1 MVDSLAQ
8 HRPAFSMLV
17 ADITLSILVVSGLLL
32 QPASLPELP
41 RGDGQHAHLLL
52 RRGSILRGVGHRCM
66 ISAFGAA
73 LVPSVHG
80 GTTSQL
86 RANGRMPGQD
96 LEQMPHCRTQCGF
109 SDLHC
114 LGQS

>member
-52 RRGSILRGVGHRCM
+52 RRGSM
-66 ISAFGAA
+66 
-73 LVPSVHG
+73 
-80 GTTSQL
+80 
-86 RANGRMPGQD
+86 
-96 LEQMPHCRTQCGF
+96 
-109 SDLHC
+109 
-114 LGQS
+114 